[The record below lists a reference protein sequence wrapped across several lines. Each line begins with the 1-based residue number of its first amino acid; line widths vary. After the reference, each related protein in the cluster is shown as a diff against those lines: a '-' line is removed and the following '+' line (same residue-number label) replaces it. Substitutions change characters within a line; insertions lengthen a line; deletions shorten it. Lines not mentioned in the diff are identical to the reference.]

1 MKAKLKHLTAWAVF
15 ALTSTPAL
23 AAELSCPSSVISGCS
38 DLFGALVADEVRVVG
53 APGIILE
60 GAEPSTNMI
69 TVPAGSVDFIEPG
82 VSAVVGVSDT
92 VKWSQFT
99 LSLTSAAD
107 MPGPGPDLP
116 ESFAISYRFSSDPN
130 FTLTSAVPSVS
141 DTLTE
146 RITLGGRLVAETTRA
161 TISERPDLE
170 GPAVAMIDIPQQTFT
185 LNELDATFSDTLTIG
200 PLHFDLMS
208 DLNDNNLLPA
218 SGEGVVLGET
228 GDVLTIRVISDV
240 PEPATLMLLEQQSQ
254 NPQPAF
260 LRQGSKDAGG
270 IR

>member
-1 MKAKLKHLTAWAVF
+1 MKAKSKHLAAWAVF
-15 ALTSTPAL
+15 ALTSTPTL
-23 AAELSCPSSVISGCS
+23 AAELSCPSSVMGQCS

-141 DTLTE
+141 DTLTV
-146 RITLGGRLVAETTRA
+146 RITLGGRLVAPEMTLA
-161 TISERPDLE
+161 TISESPDLE
-170 GPAVAMIDIPQQTFT
+170 GPAVAMVDIPQQTFT
-185 LNELDATFSDTLTIG
+185 LNELDATFSDTLTIS

-218 SGEGVVLGET
+218 SGEDVVLGET
-228 GDVLTIRVISDV
+228 GDVLTIRVLSDV
-240 PEPATLMLLEQQSQ
+240 PEPATLILLASGLVWLGLFRPRLQ
-254 NPQPAF
+254 A
-260 LRQGSKDAGG
+260 
-270 IR
+270 